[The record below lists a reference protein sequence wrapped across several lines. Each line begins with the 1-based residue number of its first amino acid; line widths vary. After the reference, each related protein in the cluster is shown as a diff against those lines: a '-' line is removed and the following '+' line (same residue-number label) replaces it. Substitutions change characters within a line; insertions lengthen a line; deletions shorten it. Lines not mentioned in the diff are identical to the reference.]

1 MPSVV
6 FKFIFMFFKPKI
18 ILLLCVVSW
27 LICPRAFAEE
37 GTPGNFKNPIAVQ
50 EVLAGKR
57 TVANAAWWGFNKDD
71 STDALQGAID
81 SGASKVI
88 IPYMGGRW
96 IVRPIKLASNQEI
109 FFEKG
114 VIVEAISNKVK
125 PNSFVIYGSNWNTK
139 ENEHKRGDALFRA
152 TCKSNI
158 ILNGYAATFRMKK
171 KEYMA
176 ERNTSEH
183 RHIIELRSCR
193 NITIEGLTLK
203 DSGGDGII
211 IERYHQYPGVK
222 YYCENIIIKD
232 VTCDNNLRNGI
243 SVISVDGLTIE
254 NCVLKNTIGTWPQA
268 GIDFEPNFSA
278 ERLKNIVMRN
288 TTIANN
294 RSLGLILSFH
304 SLTSD
309 SADVNMLFE
318 NLRITDILGNIPA
331 SYAGIMVSHTGDN
344 KGPSGLVKFKN
355 VTIET
360 IENGLRIEKSKNSYS
375 VIFKNCIFKNI
386 KKGWPIIIQTTK
398 KHDSSYQVKLPGGVE
413 FINCQVFDERN
424 RPAIKAS
431 GEIRRG
437 GDGLYEIHGNLYVQ
451 NPNRIGDLY
460 DWNVA
465 ALYNV
470 DVTVHCGLANSDSNN
485 IDVADQNV

>member
-1 MPSVV
+1 VLLVV
-6 FKFIFMFFKPKI
+6 FKFIFMLFKPKI

-37 GTPGNFKNPIAVQ
+37 GAPGNFKNPIAVQ
-50 EVLAGKR
+50 EVLTGKR
-57 TVANAAWWGFNKDD
+57 AVANAAWWGFDKGD
-71 STDALQGAID
+71 STAALQRAIN

-88 IPYMGGRW
+88 VPYMGSDW
-96 IVRPIKLASNQEI
+96 IVRPINLVSNQEI
-109 FFEKG
+109 VFEEG
-114 VIVEAISNKVK
+114 VIVEAISNKIK
-125 PNSFVIYGSNWNTK
+125 PNSFVIHFSNWNTK
-139 ENEHKRGDALFRA
+139 ENEHKRGDALFKA

-158 ILNGYAATFRMKK
+158 ILRGYGATFRMKK

-183 RHIIELRSCR
+183 RHVINLRSCR

-203 DSGGDGII
+203 DSGGDGIFI
-211 IERYHQYPGVK
+211 GRYHQYPGVK
-222 YYCENIIIKD
+222 YYCENILIKD
-232 VTCDNNLRNGI
+232 VTCDNNLRCGI
-243 SVISVDGLTIE
+243 AVISVDGLIIE

-268 GIDFEPNFSA
+268 GIDFEPNWEV
-278 ERLKNIVMRN
+278 ERLKNIIMRN

-294 RSLGLILSFH
+294 RSLGLIVSLH
-304 SLTSD
+304 GLTSD

-318 NLRITDILGNIPA
+318 NLRITDMLGNIPA

-344 KGPSGLVKFKN
+344 KGPGGLVTFKN

-360 IENGLRIEKSKNSYS
+360 IENGLRIEKTKNSYY

-386 KKGWPIIIQTTK
+386 KKGWPIIIQTRK
-398 KHDSSYQVKLPGGVE
+398 KHDSSYPVKLPGGVE

-460 DWNVA
+460 DWNGA
-465 ALYNV
+465 ALHNV

-485 IDVADQNV
+485 IDVADPNV